1 MNAKFTHLILSGG
14 GLSGV
19 VYIGIY
25 RFLKEHN
32 ILKDI
37 HYMTGT
43 SIGALFIFLFGL
55 NIDYERIEDFFM
67 SVEGVTTKSS
77 LVEFDPNNIFKFK
90 NGIYSV
96 ERFRKYIVRFLED
109 KEDITFNEY
118 IKLTGVDL
126 HISTTCLNTNSH
138 LDLCNEA
145 FPEMSVV
152 TAVLASMSVPVLFE
166 PVIYKDLVLVDGG
179 CCANLEIYNVVKN
192 KMNKILY
199 ISLVGDMC
207 FTKEQLQ
214 NNILMYGASVMIT
227 MINSHT
233 KKIIED
239 YKDAIDIIK
248 MKDSPVPFLQGF
260 FENNLF
266 YTMIEKKQLEE
277 SIIYGYKEIHRHF
290 TSKHYL

>member
-1 MNAKFTHLILSGG
+1 
-14 GLSGV
+14 
-19 VYIGIY
+19 
-25 RFLKEHN
+25 
-32 ILKDI
+32 
-37 HYMTGT
+37 
-43 SIGALFIFLFGL
+43 
-55 NIDYERIEDFFM
+55 
-67 SVEGVTTKSS
+67 
-77 LVEFDPNNIFKFK
+77 
-90 NGIYSV
+90 
-96 ERFRKYIVRFLED
+96 
-109 KEDITFNEY
+109 
-118 IKLTGVDL
+118 
-126 HISTTCLNTNSH
+126 
-138 LDLCNEA
+138 
-145 FPEMSVV
+145 
-152 TAVLASMSVPVLFE
+152 MSVPVLFE